1 MGRVGQDRVS
11 SALARWAKAMEVC
24 RGDPQGR
31 GYQVD
36 KVWGTIQETRVVQA
50 SKATAAGWWSRMRR
64 CIITLQA
71 QLSRSTWEQVQGN
84 AKAADVFLQRE
95 VGRPEEAS
103 FVEEVSRA
111 FEQRQVKALG
121 KLREAAEANEA
132 EAQVQASKA
141 SQKQYKAWLNAGVAK
156 GMRPLFRSLAKAE
169 NVFIRPFQDTALESV
184 PSFGDSNG
192 SNCGGKRDRSIDR
205 ARFWRL
211 RPSKTRFRP
220 LRGLS

>member
-1 MGRVGQDRVS
+1 
-11 SALARWAKAMEVC
+11 MEVC

-220 LRGLS
+220 LRGLSSNELQIG

>member
-1 MGRVGQDRVS
+1 MGHHSRDTCCAGQQGHSCRMVES
-11 SALARWAKAMEVC
+11 HAEVHH
-24 RGDPQGR
+24 
-31 GYQVD
+31 
-36 KVWGTIQETRVVQA
+36 
-50 SKATAAGWWSRMRR
+50 S
-64 CIITLQA
+64 LQA

-169 NVFIRPFQDTALESV
+169 NVFIIGLFKTLLWRACQASETAMGQIV
-184 PSFGDSNG
+184 GG
-192 SNCGGKRDRSIDR
+192 SGIGV
-205 ARFWRL
+205 
-211 RPSKTRFRP
+211 
-220 LRGLS
+220 